1 MPAIRGVEALEPG
14 EPIFPEDLESAER
27 ATGVTIGTG
36 DALLVRTGRWRW
48 RETHGP
54 WRPNEGM
61 AGLDASC
68 LTWLHERE
76 VAVLGSD
83 GVSDVWPSRVDGVPM
98 PIHTVAIVAMGVHLM
113 DNLDLDEL
121 SLACTAARRWSFL
134 LAIAPLVLHQG
145 TASPVNPIAV
155 F

>member
-1 MPAIRGVEALEPG
+1 
-14 EPIFPEDLESAER
+14 
-27 ATGVTIGTG
+27 
-36 DALLVRTGRWRW
+36 
-48 RETHGP
+48 
-54 WRPNEGM
+54 M

-68 LTWLHERE
+68 LAWLHERE

-83 GVSDVWPSRVDGVPM
+83 GISDVWPSRIAGVPM
-98 PIHTVAIVAMGVHLM
+98 PIHTVAIVAMGVHLL

-121 SLACTAARRWSFL
+121 SLACTAADRWSFL
-134 LAIAPLVLHQG
+134 LAIAPLVLNQG